1 MQKVLNLFDFKQK
14 VDYKTEILAGLTV
27 AMTMIPESLSF
38 ALVAD
43 FPPRVGLYGAFIMG
57 IITAIF
63 GGRPGLVSGGAGAT
77 VIVLIALMKTH
88 GLEYVFGAVAMAGV
102 IQIIV
107 GLLKLGK
114 FIRLVPQPV
123 MYGFVN
129 GLAVI
134 IFTSQLKQF
143 KILVNGQYEWLSGS
157 PLFIMISLVALTIA
171 IILLF
176 PKITKAIPASL
187 VAILV
192 VFGIVLLFNID
203 TKQVVDIAS
212 ISGSLPP
219 FHIPQIPFTF
229 ETFKI
234 ILPYGLIMAAVGL
247 TEGLL
252 TLNLVDEITGT
263 KGNSNRECLAQGT
276 ANIANG
282 FFFGMGGCPM
292 IAQTLV
298 NLSSGSRA
306 RLSGIIAALTILVI
320 ILVGAPVIELVPMA
334 ALIGVMIMVAIGTFE
349 WASFKAFTKMP
360 KPDIFV
366 MLVVTLITIFLHNL
380 ALAVLI
386 GVIISALVFAWESA
400 KRIRARKYVDEAGV
414 KHYELYGPLFFGSTT
429 AFAEKFDVQ
438 NDPNEV
444 IIDFAES
451 KITDMSAIDAVN
463 KITERYAAL
472 GKKVHLK
479 HLSAD
484 CVELLKNAAA
494 IIDVNILED
503 PTYKV
508 VPGKK

>member
-14 VDYKTEILAGLTV
+14 VDYKIEILAGLTV

-38 ALVAD
+38 AILAG
-43 FPPRVGLYGAFIMG
+43 FPPLVGLYGAFIMG

-63 GGRPGLVSGGAGAT
+63 GGRPGLISGGAGAT
-77 VIVLIALMKTH
+77 VIVLIALMNSH
-88 GLEYVFGAVAMAGV
+88 GLEYVFAAVAMAGI
-102 IQIIV
+102 IQIVV

-123 MYGFVN
+123 MFGFVN

-134 IFTSQLKQF
+134 IFMSQLEQF
-143 KILVNGQYEWLSGS
+143 KTLVNGQSELLSGS
-157 PLFIMISLVALTIA
+157 ALYIMAGLVALTIT

-176 PKITKAIPASL
+176 PKLTKAVPASL
-187 VAILV
+187 VAIIV
-192 VFGIVLLFNID
+192 VFAVVLIFDID

-212 ISGSLPP
+212 VSGSLPP
-219 FHIPQIPFTF
+219 FHIPEIPFTF
-229 ETFKI
+229 ETLKI

-306 RLSGIIAALTILVI
+306 RLSGIVAALTILAI
-320 ILVGAPVIELVPMA
+320 ILFGAPVIELLPMA
-334 ALIGVMIMVAIGTFE
+334 ALTGVMIMVAIGTFE

-360 KPDIFV
+360 KSDIFV
-366 MLVVTLITIFLHNL
+366 MVVVTLITVFLHNL

-386 GVIISALVFAWESA
+386 GVIISALVFAWENA
-400 KRIRARKYVDEAGV
+400 KRIRARKYIDDNGV
-414 KHYELYGPLFFGSTT
+414 KHYEIFGPLFFGSTT

-451 KITDMSAIDAVN
+451 RIADMSAIDAVN

-472 GKKVHLK
+472 NKVVHLK
-479 HLSAD
+479 HLSND
-484 CVELLKNAAA
+484 CVELLKNAEA

-508 VPGKK
+508 VPGK